1 MGGGEGSMHLW
12 KGLARTLLQ
21 TIINSVLFVGV
32 NIEGDRPPLTVG
44 ENATIIC
51 TSDVTDT
58 TSMEWQYNGEVVV
71 NSAGQQ
77 ANLTFDPVEDDIH
90 NRQYTCRANA
100 SGVSFTSSITIT
112 VQGKT
117 LHRGHMGGFSL
128 RL

>member
-1 MGGGEGSMHLW
+1 MHLW

-58 TSMEWQYNGEVVV
+58 TSMEWLYNGEVVV

-77 ANLTFDPVEDDIH
+77 ANLTFDPVEDNIH
-90 NRQYTCRANA
+90 NREYTCRANA
-100 SGVSFTSSITIT
+100 SDVSFTSSITIT

-117 LHRGHMGGFSL
+117 LHN
-128 RL
+128 